1 MMVNIDCQ
9 LDGLYHHL
17 GARSLGMFV
26 RDQLDE
32 VNGVKGLTLAAS
44 MLHSMGCSPRLHK
57 KEKPT
62 RAQVFIALC
71 SLATDT

>member
-1 MMVNIDCQ
+1 M
-9 LDGLYHHL
+9 Y
-17 GARSLGMFV
+17 V

-44 MLHSMGCSPRLHK
+44 VHHSVGCSPRLHG

-71 SLATDT
+71 PLAADM